1 MPVIN
6 TQETEVKRLPFFSPV
21 VFQLYDIMLRYAT
34 FHHLSLRPVSVFF
47 GFKCAL
53 NLVQDPKSCQS
64 VVMDG
69 SCSVKAFHN
78 IVCLISVSENH

>member
-6 TQETEVKRLPFFSPV
+6 TQETEVKRFPFFFSPV

-34 FHHLSLRPVSVFF
+34 FHHLSLRPVAVFF

-53 NLVQDPKSCQS
+53 NLVQDQELSRCDGWFLFSKSLPQYS
-64 VVMDG
+64 FV
-69 SCSVKAFHN
+69 
-78 IVCLISVSENH
+78 